1 MGALCLIG
9 KYFCCQRIL
18 ETFLAH
24 HFFSWKIWIDHC
36 RGKKLAQWYC
46 GPLKTRGYFLS
57 SPPCFSLDTP
67 TGGVE
72 STSLRSVCL
81 SVITSR
87 FRIIR
92 NISIFGIQALYII
105 PGSCQ
110 TPHIIYCRLREDVR
124 YISSGDD
131 NNTHKYKDTDK
142 DKDKYKDKMLQWF
155 NICYIYEKH
164 GLQGFQILYWLSSG
178 NNNYTHKY
186 KC

>member
-1 MGALCLIG
+1 MTPAEDFPFLLQEMSRCRLAEDLSSDWPKTPRFVTDFPPRVNRAEDYIKTNQDGLRMGALCLIG

-18 ETFLAH
+18 ETFLRS
-24 HFFSWKIWIDHC
+24 SWKIWIDHC

-57 SPPCFSLDTP
+57 SPPCFSLDPP

-92 NISIFGIQALYII
+92 NISIFGI
-105 PGSCQ
+105 
-110 TPHIIYCRLREDVR
+110 
-124 YISSGDD
+124 
-131 NNTHKYKDTDK
+131 
-142 DKDKYKDKMLQWF
+142 
-155 NICYIYEKH
+155 
-164 GLQGFQILYWLSSG
+164 
-178 NNNYTHKY
+178 
-186 KC
+186 